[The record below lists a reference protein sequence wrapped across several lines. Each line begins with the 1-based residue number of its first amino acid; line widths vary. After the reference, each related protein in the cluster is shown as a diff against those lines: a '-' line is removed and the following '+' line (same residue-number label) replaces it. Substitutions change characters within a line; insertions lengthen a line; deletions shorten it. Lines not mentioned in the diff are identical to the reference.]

1 MNYNIINT
9 THVEPPEKR
18 IGTLLL
24 LNPKIELNINM
35 AVIKYYHFGRQLIN
49 MAKVNAK
56 ENDLE
61 KAYVYYT
68 RFMTLFLETIK
79 EHPDYKNVP
88 IEERNLNYRALRKA
102 FLNTENIKTKLL
114 KQFRTQYK
122 LRQEQ
127 NKDLQ
132 ELWVSCIDHL
142 IPPSFVNT

>member
-1 MNYNIINT
+1 MNYNIIST
-9 THVEPPEKR
+9 TDVEPPEKR
-18 IGTLLL
+18 IRTLLL

-49 MAKVNAK
+49 KAKVNAK
-56 ENDLE
+56 ENNLE

-102 FLNTENIKTKLL
+102 FLKTENIKTKLL
-114 KQFRTQYK
+114 EQFRTQYK
-122 LRQEQ
+122 LHQEQ
-127 NKDLQ
+127 NK
-132 ELWVSCIDHL
+132 VIIIL
-142 IPPSFVNT
+142 I